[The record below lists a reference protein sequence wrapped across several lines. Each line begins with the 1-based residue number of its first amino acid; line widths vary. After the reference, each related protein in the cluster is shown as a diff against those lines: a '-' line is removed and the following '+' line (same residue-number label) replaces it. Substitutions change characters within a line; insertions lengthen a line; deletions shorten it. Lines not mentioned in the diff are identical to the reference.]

1 MNRRDFITLLA
12 ARGFA
17 LEIPIVRHVNF
28 RNLEQYQIHRSR
40 AYSNA
45 IPGCPH
51 MWQARKSGRWSGQY
65 QTQPLALCSRKAPGL
80 PQWQLP

>member
-1 MNRRDFITLLA
+1 
-12 ARGFA
+12 
-17 LEIPIVRHVNF
+17 
-28 RNLEQYQIHRSR
+28 
-40 AYSNA
+40 
-45 IPGCPH
+45 